1 MIQWCEDCKHS
12 PWDGQSCLTMTEKAL
27 EICDQCLDNS
37 KPGEQP
43 IEWEKREKND
53 GFILS

>member
-43 IEWEKREKND
+43 VKWEKREKND
-53 GFILS
+53 SFVLS